1 MAVVHAA
8 MMMVLGLL
16 AVGLTVWGG
25 FALWFQLPCAA
36 WLRIAAI
43 VLWSLPPAA
52 TLALVAAVP
61 GLPGLPHSWRWG

>member
-16 AVGLTVWGG
+16 ALGLTVWGG

-52 TLALVAAVP
+52 ND
-61 GLPGLPHSWRWG
+61 